1 MTQVS
6 LTKKRS
12 WLWRALIWLAIGLT
26 GFLLLIGLLGALAQ
40 SFIGQEH
47 KLLSLLERT
56 SSIRDIGAI
65 AQCLAALLIIWCW
78 PAVVRW
84 LQARHIVQGFEYDAV
99 LASRRKVAAF
109 ATLYLVLIPIGLD
122 RIWRW
127 VTALIAA

>member
-1 MTQVS
+1 MTQIT

-12 WLWRALIWLAIGLT
+12 WLWRAMIWLVIGLA

-47 KLLSLLERT
+47 RLLSLLDRT
-56 SSIRDIGAI
+56 SSVRDIGAI
-65 AQCLAALLIIWCW
+65 AQCLVVLLIIWRW
-78 PAVVRW
+78 TAVVRW
-84 LQARHIVQGFEYDAV
+84 LQSRHIVQGFEYDAV
-99 LASRRKVAAF
+99 LASRRKVATF

-127 VTALIAA
+127 VTAFTAV